1 MSHDITLLPESNV
14 CIFTF
19 HEGWDTAAGVEK
31 RAQDVKRI
39 LAEVEKPVFLV
50 MNLSE
55 VRMTLDGVVR
65 SANRLA
71 RGPDAPFHHPMCR
84 GVALVTTER
93 IAQMVAR
100 GLQTETFG
108 NLRVCVCSDVEEA
121 IQRAQEG
128 NG

>member
-1 MSHDITLLPESNV
+1 MAYDITLLPEKNA

-19 HEGWDTAAGVEK
+19 REGWDTPAAVEA
-31 RAQDVKRI
+31 RARDTQRI
-39 LAEVEKPVFLV
+39 LAEVEAPIFFV
-50 MNLSE
+50 MDLSQ
-55 VRMTLDGVVR
+55 VKMTIEGVVR

-108 NLRVCVCSDVEEA
+108 KLRVCVCSTVEEA
-121 IQRAQEG
+121 LQKGEQA
-128 NG
+128 N